1 MFKKIIV
8 PLDGSSTAEV
18 ALPYAEE
25 MAARLACEL
34 ILIFVKEEYE
44 RRSDNVFRAYLEYMV
59 QKAGVGVIP
68 HLKGTG
74 RESIDFSTKLLA
86 GNPAEEIIDFAERQ
100 KGSLIIMATH
110 GRSGVDTRWL
120 MGSVAEKVIE
130 ASTCP
135 VVLLRAIGDK
145 PTVRTRNGTD
155 KILVPLD
162 GSKESEMGLPI
173 VKEIASQLNSEV
185 TIMHILKMDRL
196 LTLSKTLV
204 SRSRA
209 RVEKYLDKV
218 VENFEKSGIHARS
231 ETIFTYD
238 GIAQNINQYTKDN
251 EISLVIMVTHG
262 LSGKRLVITGGS
274 TYNVLMDGNTP
285 IMVIRS
291 PKT

>member
-1 MFKKIIV
+1 LFKKIIV

-74 RESIDFSTKLLA
+74 RDSIDFSTKLLA

-110 GRSGVDTRWL
+110 GKSGVDTRWL

-185 TIMHILKMDRL
+185 TIMHILKIDRL
-196 LTLSKTLV
+196 LPLSKTLV

-218 VENFEKSGIHARS
+218 VVNFEKSGIHAKP
-231 ETIFTYD
+231 ETIITYD
-238 GIAQNINQYTKDN
+238 EIAQNINQYTKDN

-262 LSGKRLVITGGS
+262 LSGKRSVITGGS